1 MQNNVAKKYTDFK
14 AQARSQKK
22 DMTIFLCL
30 KNLIKMYTST
40 PCPKAKCATL
50 IDWYDNNSDIWA
62 IEMVSMYST
71 HRHI

>member
-30 KNLIKMYTST
+30 KKLIKMYTS
-40 PCPKAKCATL
+40 
-50 IDWYDNNSDIWA
+50 
-62 IEMVSMYST
+62 YSSYSKIT
-71 HRHI
+71 